1 MGAGKA
7 KIASAGSA
15 LMVGSN
21 EANERVLLGVPAGDF
36 GTVVGGTV
44 VDDEDFYGRK
54 SGKENRIQTAGEVV
68 FVIVKSDDDGEKGS
82 GSQRA
87 RCG

>member
-1 MGAGKA
+1 MGAGET
-7 KIASAGSA
+7 KIAGAGSA
-15 LMVGSN
+15 LMVGGN
-21 EANERVLLGVPAGDF
+21 EANEGVLLGVPAGDF

-54 SGKENRIQTAGEVV
+54 SREENRVQTASEVV
-68 FVIVKSDDDGEKGS
+68 FVIIKGNDNREKRR

-87 RCG
+87 RRG